1 MASNYRVSKDA
12 SIMLETDRCASKS
25 ILRSFVLQRDTGN
38 DTACGIASSDYDK
51 IKRSLRDDL
60 CDLCDFIQ

>member
-12 SIMLETDRCASKS
+12 SIMLETDRCTSKS
-25 ILRSFVLQRDTGN
+25 ILRSFVLQRDTEN

-60 CDLCDFIQ
+60 CDFIQ